1 MIRFS
6 SVDSLMAHTL
16 KRFRAGLVLL
26 AIGAAPAPEAW
37 AQPPVLQQGTDIS
50 GSWIALNH
58 EDGLERGP
66 GPYAV
71 DYTGLPLNEEGRARA
86 LTSSLLDSMIERQCA
101 FWSAHYIVMGPWPL
115 RIWGETNPVTGRT
128 IAWKIGAWEDRGL
141 TTIWLDG
148 RPHPSPNAR
157 HTTGGFT
164 TGVWEGNQLIA
175 TTTHF
180 KSGMI
185 RKNGAPSSDQET
197 LTTHFI
203 RHGDLLTVVAVM
215 EDSLYL
221 TEPYIVSTSFRLSVD
236 GPPLAPIGPP
246 CIPTYEGDPGNG
258 SVPHIL
264 PGQNPSIDELT
275 KLYGIPREA
284 VLGGAETMYP
294 EYRKKIKDKFVLPE
308 KCTRNCSPPLPP
320 PPQQAPPPAAPP
332 PR

>member
-1 MIRFS
+1 VCKKGS
-6 SVDSLMAHTL
+6 L
-16 KRFRAGLVLL
+16 KRSSTTTLL
-26 AIGAAPAPEAW
+26 ALVVAAANSPAPA
-37 AQPPVLQQGTDIS
+37 QPSVIQQGMDLS
-50 GSWIALNH
+50 GSWVAIGH
-58 EDGLERGP
+58 EDALERGP

-71 DYTGLPLNEEGRARA
+71 DYAGIPVNEEGRAKA
-86 LTSSLLDSMIERQCA
+86 LTWASQDSMIERQCM
-101 FWSAHYIVMGPWPL
+101 FWAAHYIVMGPWPL

-148 RPHPSPNAR
+148 RPHPSANAR
-157 HTTGGFT
+157 HTMGGFT
-164 TGVWEGNQLIA
+164 TGVWQGNDLIA

-180 KSGMI
+180 KAGMV
-185 RKNGAPSSDQET
+185 RKNGVPSSDQET

-215 EDSLYL
+215 EDPVYL
-221 TEPYIVSTSFRLSVD
+221 TEPYIVSTSFRLSLD

-264 PGQNPSIDELT
+264 PGQNPSVEELT

-294 EYRKKIKDKFVLPE
+294 EFRKKMKDTFVLPE
-308 KCTRNCSPPLPP
+308 KCTRNCSPTPAA
-320 PPQQAPPPAAPP
+320 PPQQPAQAAPP